1 MKTYVCFLVI
11 LEQGSHQVLFFS
23 ITIKFRSRK
32 ENLARALE
40 HEANGNSS
48 AAYECYSKAVD
59 ISPSIAHELIQVTVG
74 WIICTFLQIKWFIFF
89 FNCFVVN
96 IFELKIFYHGRFWG
110 RRMLITLL
118 LLTKPMHRWHFWLL
132 LSKLMRLS
140 LRILISFLLAAQ
152 E

>member
-1 MKTYVCFLVI
+1 MFVSWLLSLNKFYTKSSSLV
-11 LEQGSHQVLFFS
+11 FT

-74 WIICTFLQIKWFIFF
+74 WIICTFFQIK
-89 FNCFVVN
+89 
-96 IFELKIFYHGRFWG
+96 
-110 RRMLITLL
+110 
-118 LLTKPMHRWHFWLL
+118 
-132 LSKLMRLS
+132 
-140 LRILISFLLAAQ
+140 
-152 E
+152 